1 MFCIPWIFRIPIFM
15 EHCQVRTLF
24 SNSTDNST
32 EMHIFFSLNMFF
44 FPGWTMHFGTLWYCD
59 LCYQWEDV
67 LSSQTYFLLQGYEY
81 VQFMLTIACINHT
94 SIDKDLTSNQPLVCL
109 ANVNIN
115 IETLMK
121 IIPDPPKWDAQNAA
135 SICCPL
141 LTIPIPIYIY
151 IIYSIC
157 KSSISSGMDIYINS
171 VWWELQDQDHAE
183 IPWAGGWIMM
193 DMCFFFFATNGGR
206 WWKRI
211 SFCWKRSSWCG
222 HLYLSYSSWSYPLD
236 IL

>member
-1 MFCIPWIFRIPIFM
+1 
-15 EHCQVRTLF
+15 
-24 SNSTDNST
+24 
-32 EMHIFFSLNMFF
+32 MFF
-44 FPGWTMHFGTLWYCD
+44 FLGERCILVLCGTD

-115 IETLMK
+115 IETLMN
-121 IIPDPPKWDAQNAA
+121 IIPDSPIFWDAQNAA

-151 IIYSIC
+151 LYIYLYIYTYIYIYSIC
-157 KSSISSGMDIYINS
+157 KSSISYGMDIYIVSDGARSGSCRNS
-171 VWWELQDQDHAE
+171 IGWW
-183 IPWAGGWIMM
+183 M
-193 DMCFFFFATNGGR
+193 DNGYVFFFF
-206 WWKRI
+206 
-211 SFCWKRSSWCG
+211 F
-222 HLYLSYSSWSYPLD
+222 
-236 IL
+236 

>member
-15 EHCQVRTLF
+15 ENCQVRT
-24 SNSTDNST
+24 TDNST
-32 EMHIFFSLNMFF
+32 GMHIFFSLNMFF
-44 FPGWTMHFGTLWYCD
+44 FLGERCILVLCGTD

-115 IETLMK
+115 IETLMN
-121 IIPDPPKWDAQNAA
+121 IIPDSPIFWDAQNAA

-151 IIYSIC
+151 IYIYLY
-157 KSSISSGMDIYINS
+157 IYIPIYIYI
-171 VWWELQDQDHAE
+171 QH
-183 IPWAGGWIMM
+183 M
-193 DMCFFFFATNGGR
+193 
-206 WWKRI
+206 
-211 SFCWKRSSWCG
+211 
-222 HLYLSYSSWSYPLD
+222 
-236 IL
+236 